1 MGSFTPSMKG
11 GTTNM
16 VTLGS
21 SSQPKPKTKS
31 QAPKHEEKKFDRYEK
46 RSRSDKK
53 EFFFNP
59 TPAETSEEE

>member
-1 MGSFTPSMKG
+1 
-11 GTTNM
+11 M

-21 SSQPKPKTKS
+21 SSQPKTVSK
-31 QAPKHEEKKFDRYEK
+31 APKREEKKNDRYEK

-53 EFFFNP
+53 DFFFNP